1 MNDKIDIG
9 SLEGWLIKKKSPRK
23 QNVIR
28 ILSGDTRRWFQVKE
42 LRCSDRVEITL
53 CYFKSPYETE
63 ARGWIYLNDV
73 TQISEDGR
81 SIKIVSFAR
90 TITVE
95 AKSRAEHNFWFE
107 GISKFCPSI
116 SRTGCKGIL
125 RRYQF
130 LAILIDFFTMIIN
143 SPQYIQEV
151 HRTLLMKR

>member
-53 CYFKSPYETE
+53 CYFKSPNETE

-73 TQISEDGR
+73 TQLSEDGR
-81 SIKIVSFAR
+81 NIKIVSFAR

-95 AKSRAEHNFWFE
+95 AKSRAEHKYWFE
-107 GISKFCPSI
+107 GISSFCPSI
-116 SRTGCKGIL
+116 NRSGCKGRL
-125 RRYQF
+125 RQF
-130 LAILIDFFTMIIN
+130 ICSQFKSFS
-143 SPQYIQEV
+143 SPCV
-151 HRTLLMKR
+151 